1 MKTPDVAS
9 FALLLS
15 MAVAAGFIGCFAL
28 MRRMTLAA
36 DAMSHVALPG
46 IGIALILHMSPLVGA
61 IAMLLV
67 GALLIWAIERRT
79 RIATETVTGVV
90 FSVALAI
97 GSLLASGEE
106 LIDALLGGT
115 SALAAWE
122 VALGIAAAAA
132 VILFIVRARNSLLVS
147 LVSPEIAMTSGVDV
161 ARLDLYFLLAFALTI
176 GLGLRYL
183 GVLLMGSMIIIP
195 PAVARRFAR
204 NLNGMFA
211 WSIAVAVLSTAAGT
225 YAAALAGRQS
235 GPFIVMIAGGLFGV
249 SLLRRQGE

>member
-1 MKTPDVAS
+1 
-9 FALLLS
+9 
-15 MAVAAGFIGCFAL
+15 MAAAAGLIGCFAL
-28 MRRMTLAA
+28 MRRMSLAA

-61 IAMLLV
+61 
-67 GALLIWAIERRT
+67 LLIWALEQRT

-90 FSVALAI
+90 FSMALAV

-115 SALAAWE
+115 STVAAWE
-122 VALGIAAAAA
+122 LALGIAAAAA
-132 VILFIVRARNSLLVS
+132 VIVFIVRARNSLLVS

-161 ARLDLYFLLAFALTI
+161 ARLDLYFLLAFALTV

-225 YAAALAGRQS
+225 YAAALVGRQS

-249 SLLRRQGE
+249 SLLRRQGA

>member
-1 MKTPDVAS
+1 
-9 FALLLS
+9 

>member
-1 MKTPDVAS
+1 LKTPDVAS
-9 FALLLS
+9 FALLLG
-15 MAVAAGFIGCFAL
+15 MAVAAGLIGCFAL
-28 MRRMTLAA
+28 MRRMSLAA

-115 SALAAWE
+115 STVAAWE
-122 VALGIAAAAA
+122 LALGIAAAAA
-132 VILFIVRARNSLLVS
+132 VIVFIVRARNSLLVS

-161 ARLDLYFLLAFALTI
+161 ARLDLYFLLAFALTV

-225 YAAALAGRQS
+225 YAAALVGRQS
-235 GPFIVMIAGGLFGV
+235 GPFIVMIAGSLFGV
-249 SLLRRQGE
+249 SLLRRQGA

>member
-1 MKTPDVAS
+1 
-9 FALLLS
+9 
-15 MAVAAGFIGCFAL
+15 MAAAAGLIGCFAL
-28 MRRMTLAA
+28 MRRMSLAA

-67 GALLIWAIERRT
+67 GALLIWALEQRT

-90 FSVALAI
+90 FSMALAI

-115 SALAAWE
+115 STVAAWE
-122 VALGIAAAAA
+122 LALGIAAAAA
-132 VILFIVRARNSLLVS
+132 VIVFIVRARNSLLVS

-161 ARLDLYFLLAFALTI
+161 ARLDLYFLLAFALTV

-225 YAAALAGRQS
+225 YAAALVGRQS

-249 SLLRRQGE
+249 SLLRRQGA

>member
-1 MKTPDVAS
+1 
-9 FALLLS
+9 
-15 MAVAAGFIGCFAL
+15 MAVAAGLVGCFAL
-28 MRRMTLAA
+28 MRRMSLAA

-46 IGIALILHMSPLVGA
+46 IGIALILRASPLA
-61 IAMLLV
+61 
-67 GALLIWAIERRT
+67 GALAALLIGAVLIWAIERRT

-90 FSVALAI
+90 FSVALAV

-106 LIDALLGGT
+106 LIDALLGST

-122 VALGIAAAAA
+122 VALGLAAAAA
-132 VILFIVRARNSLLVS
+132 VIVFIVRARNSLLVS

-204 NLNGMFA
+204 NLRGMFA

-235 GPFIVMIAGGLFGV
+235 GPFIVMIAGALFGL
-249 SLLRRQGE
+249 SLLRRQDE